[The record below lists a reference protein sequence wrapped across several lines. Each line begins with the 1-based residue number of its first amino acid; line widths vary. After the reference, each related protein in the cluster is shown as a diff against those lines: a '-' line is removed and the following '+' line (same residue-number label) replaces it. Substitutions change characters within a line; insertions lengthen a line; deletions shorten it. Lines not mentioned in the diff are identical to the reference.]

1 MKKLC
6 LAVVLVSALAFA
18 APALAQEPG
27 TGDTA
32 TGLVTVE
39 STYGVNE
46 TYNRLRGAIEQNEM
60 LSIVAEVD
68 HSANAE
74 SVGKELRPTRLIIF
88 GNPNLGTPLMQAEQT
103 TGIDLPQK
111 FLVYE
116 NVEGRTL
123 VAYNDPYYL
132 AERHGIEGQDEELQK
147 ISTVLAGLAETA
159 TGTGQAATSVDQMPN
174 TGGIPPLL
182 PAAAAAL
189 LLSGLGALALIRRSS
204 RRVS

>member
-1 MKKLC
+1 MAA
-6 LAVVLVSALAFA
+6 AVVFSLAFA
-18 APALAQEPG
+18 APALAQESG
-27 TGDTA
+27 VGDAA

-39 STYGVNE
+39 SNYGVDE
-46 TYNRLRGAIEQNEM
+46 TYNRLRGAIEQNQM

-116 NVEGRTL
+116 DAAGRTL
-123 VAYNDPYYL
+123 VAYNDPYHL

-147 ISTVLAGLAETA
+147 ISTALAGLAETA
-159 TGTGQAATSVDQMPN
+159 TGTDQAAASVDQMPD

-182 PAAAAAL
+182 PVAAAAL
-189 LLSGLGALALIRRSS
+189 LLSGLGALALTRRSPKRGS
-204 RRVS
+204 